1 MEEDFQ
7 DVLLVNNFFLIL
19 MAKVIK
25 INLIVI
31 KECLLQLYLL
41 VF

>member
-7 DVLLVNNFFLIL
+7 DVLLANKKILIL

-25 INLIVI
+25 INLIVN
-31 KECLLQLYLL
+31 KRCLLQLYSLA
-41 VF
+41 F